1 MPIYYVKPDSDNQF
15 PDKDTAPFLK
25 PADGLRAVDI
35 PFSSVQYFTRRWWM
49 YRFKSDNSQEM
60 VSPGNLYPD
69 MDIDY
74 LRELTDQ
81 QAKVIETQGKQL
93 ETANTELKASQ
104 NAVTQLQQM
113 AVQSSQAQAQSLAS
127 EGEMKTMLIQIT
139 QTIAKQQADD
149 TKTTE

>member
-1 MPIYYVKPDSDNQF
+1 MPTYYVKPDSDNKF
-15 PDKDTAPFLK
+15 PDKDTTPMLE

-60 VSPGNLYPD
+60 ISPGNLYPD

-104 NAVTQLQQM
+104 NTVTQLQQM